1 MFGFVDDP
9 VDYEKRIAVNK
20 SLNDR
25 KGVVMDAGKRAMNNT
40 SAQSSQT
47 NASTANPS
55 LPVQPQAT
63 PQGPQ
68 AQQVFDKQDLLDFG
82 LPVPQTTPQSPL
94 AQQMFDNED
103 LMVLQNLRCQPQTTP
118 RGFLA
123 QQVSGNQGLMGLPSF
138 PDPLYSL
145 PDPLHSLPDP
155 PPELAYPMVS
165 PLASPE
171 PSGPGGPGRGRG
183 TYIAPAPT
191 APTLQHHTRRR
202 TDLASSRQHPM
213 ATPTKRLPSSTPA
226 SRKRRVSD
234 VDDFAMSSGSPQK
247 RKHR

>member
-40 SAQSSQT
+40 SAESSQT

-68 AQQVFDKQDLLDFG
+68 AQQIFYEQDLVDFG
-82 LPVPQTTPQSPL
+82 LPVPQTTPQGL
-94 AQQMFDNED
+94 
-103 LMVLQNLRCQPQTTP
+103 
-118 RGFLA
+118 LA

-138 PDPLYSL
+138 PDPLHSL
-145 PDPLHSLPDP
+145 PDPLHSLPEP

-171 PSGPGGPGRGRG
+171 PSGPGGPGRGCG

-191 APTLQHHTRRR
+191 APTLQHHMRRR
-202 TDLASSRQHPM
+202 TDIASSRQHPM

-226 SRKRRVSD
+226 SRKRRISD